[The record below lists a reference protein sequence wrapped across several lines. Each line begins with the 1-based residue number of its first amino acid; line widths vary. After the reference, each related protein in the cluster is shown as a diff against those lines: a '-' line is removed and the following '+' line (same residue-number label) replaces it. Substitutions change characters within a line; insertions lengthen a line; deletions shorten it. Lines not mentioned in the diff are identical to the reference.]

1 MRLLSDCLPVLTCP
15 PTRLDDKHTN
25 PISNLEP
32 PSPTNIIPNFTMLS
46 KIAAVALAATLVSAQ
61 THTLCDPTKKGT
73 LRRPLSPRVNAD

>member
-1 MRLLSDCLPVLTCP
+1 
-15 PTRLDDKHTN
+15 
-25 PISNLEP
+25 
-32 PSPTNIIPNFTMLS
+32 MLS